1 MSHSSKPAQSAGAPS
16 SQADAG
22 DRIPD
27 WDPWSP
33 ESKADPYA
41 VQADL
46 RERCPFPFT
55 DRLGGFTA
63 ITRYA
68 DIVQAV
74 HDTQHFRNGLA
85 PKLGR
90 PMPPLETDP
99 PLHTV
104 YRRLLQPFFNV
115 PRMRTIEHQ
124 LRAFT
129 VDLLESLLPR
139 GRADFAESF
148 TFILPVR
155 AFCFLLNL
163 PDTDWP
169 QIKEWSRDA
178 YTVYAHVPE
187 YKERFAASNAALY
200 AYSHALLEE
209 RRRYPRD
216 PTEDMTT
223 LLSQSSIDGVPIDDD
238 TIVGAIRL
246 LLTAGH
252 ESTNSGLANCILYL
266 ALHPESQAH
275 LRANPA
281 AIPVAVEEMLRWDTP
296 IMAMPRVVAKDVELG
311 GHQFKAGESV
321 YLHYSSGNRDAQK
334 FPDADSCVLDR
345 KPNAHLVFGQGIHTC
360 MGAPLARIE
369 IKLALEELLARTS
382 SFALDGEVGRTIFH
396 RRGVTSLPL
405 RFERRE
411 SLS

>member
-1 MSHSSKPAQSAGAPS
+1 M
-16 SQADAG
+16 
-22 DRIPD
+22 
-27 WDPWSP
+27 
-33 ESKADPYA
+33 ADPYP
-41 VQADL
+41 VQSEL

-63 ITRYA
+63 ITRYS

-74 HDTQHFRNGLA
+74 HDTEHFRNGLA

-115 PRMRTIEHQ
+115 PRMRKIEHQ
-124 LRAFT
+124 LRGFT
-129 VDLLESLLPR
+129 VDLLDSLLPR

-169 QIKEWSRDA
+169 KIKQWSRDA

-200 AYSHALLEE
+200 AYAHDLLDE
-209 RRRYPRD
+209 RRRNPLD
-216 PTEDMTT
+216 PAEDIAT
-223 LLSQSSIDGVPIDDD
+223 LLSQSDVNGVPIDDG
-238 TIVGAIRL
+238 TIVGVIRL

-266 ALHPESQAH
+266 ASHPESQAH

-281 AIPVAVEEMLRWDTP
+281 AIPVAIEEMLRWDTP
-296 IMAMPRVVAKDVELG
+296 IMAMPRVVASDVELG
-311 GHQFKAGESV
+311 GHCFKAGESV
-321 YLHYSSGNRDAQK
+321 YLHYSSGNRDEQK
-334 FPDADSCVLDR
+334 FPNADVCVLDR

-360 MGAPLARIE
+360 MGAPLARVE
-369 IKLALEELLARTS
+369 IKVALEELLARTG
-382 SFALDGEVGRTIFH
+382 SFVLDGDVDRTIFH

-405 RFERRE
+405 RVEPRA
-411 SLS
+411 SLP